1 MPSVIR
7 TRIKKFTN
15 ILSKEQTVILE
26 TAFFTMI
33 PILLTK
39 ITGQLFSLI
48 AASIYGAKD
57 SGLSQFFLA
66 SSLPD
71 LLTNILLGGALG
83 SIIIPTLISVKRKQG
98 AEAFLKLYS
107 SIINSVLVVFGILA
121 FIIALLADI
130 ILPLFMHTL
139 IPGENSIAPEE
150 LAEVISMMRVLFIPQ
165 IILGFSVLI
174 SSGLNIYNRYIV
186 PQFAPL
192 FFNFGRIFALL
203 FLVPAMD
210 YSPWGIVI
218 GVIIGSVLH
227 LIIQLP
233 LFWHVGLRYFF
244 TFQWSRHI
252 REILIVS
259 FPRTLALLME
269 NAALTFVDFL
279 SFAIGGLV
287 AFNLANSISLVI
299 PSLFGATFAYA
310 SFTTLSE
317 LFEDR
322 EMQKVES
329 VVSKTLN
336 EMLFLALPF
345 VITILIL
352 RIAVV
357 RLTFGI
363 IPGTRLDLDDT
374 YQIAWI
380 LLWFATGHIFICGKW
395 FMHRVFYA
403 AKNTSIPFIVSLLS
417 LVLVVNLSIL
427 FTNLFSHNTQ
437 YSIASTEISTENF
450 LERENGRA
458 AIGGVGLGISLAYT
472 IEFLILIII
481 FHKSVVK
488 LKLKTFLISIGKK
501 FIAGGVM
508 FVVMYFIYK
517 SWNALTYSLPTLTAQ
532 GYRGS
537 TTVNLIILTLM
548 TVVTSFI
555 VYYLVCYLLKVEE
568 LKILRKYLNPIFR
581 LGGLRIR

>member
-1 MPSVIR
+1 MPSLLK
-7 TRIKKFTN
+7 TRFKKITN

-39 ITGQLFSLI
+39 LTGQLFTLI
-48 AASIYGAKD
+48 AASIYGTKD
-57 SGLSQFFLA
+57 VGLNHFFLA
-66 SSLPD
+66 SSIPD
-71 LLTNILLGGALG
+71 MLTNILLGGAVG
-83 SIIIPTLISVKRKQG
+83 SIIIPTLISVRKKEG
-98 AEAFLKLYS
+98 TEAFIKLYN
-107 SIINSVLVVFGILA
+107 SIINSAIIIFAVLSLILA
-121 FIIALLADI
+121 IFAEQ
-130 ILPLFMHTL
+130 ILPYFLKVL
-139 IPGENSIAPEE
+139 IPGDVSIQPEE
-150 LAEVISMMRVLFIPQ
+150 LSTIIAMTRVLFIPQ
-165 IILGFSVLI
+165 IILGVSVFV
-174 SSGLNIYNRYIV
+174 SSGLNIYNRFIV

-203 FLVPAMD
+203 FLVPIMD
-210 YSPWGIVI
+210 YSPWAIVV
-218 GVIIGSVLH
+218 GVLIGSFLH

-233 LFWHVGLRYFF
+233 LFFHVGLRYFVS
-244 TFQWSRHI
+244 FQWDRHI
-252 REILIVS
+252 RQILLIS

-269 NAALTFVDFL
+269 NLALTFSDFL
-279 SFAIGGLV
+279 AFAIGGL
-287 AFNLANSISLVI
+287 ASLSFANSISLVI

-317 LFEDR
+317 LFDDNEK
-322 EMQKVES
+322 EKVES
-329 VVSKTLN
+329 IISKTLN

-345 VITILIL
+345 VITLLIL

-357 RLTFGI
+357 RLAFGV

-403 AKNTSIPFIVSLLS
+403 AKNTTVPFLVSLVS

-458 AIGGVGLGISLAYT
+458 AIGGVGLGISVAYT
-472 IEFLILIII
+472 IEFLMLITI
-481 FHKSVVK
+481 FHFTKVK
-488 LKLKTFLISIGKK
+488 LKIRSLLNGIFRK
-501 FIAGGVM
+501 FVAGGVM
-508 FVVMYFIYK
+508 FVVMYFMYK
-517 SWNALTYSLPTLTAQ
+517 SWNALTYTLPTLTPGA
-532 GYRGS
+532 YRGS
-537 TTVNLIILTLM
+537 TTVNLIILTIM
-548 TVVTSFI
+548 TVFTSFI

-568 LKILRKYLNPIFR
+568 LKILRKYLNPIFK